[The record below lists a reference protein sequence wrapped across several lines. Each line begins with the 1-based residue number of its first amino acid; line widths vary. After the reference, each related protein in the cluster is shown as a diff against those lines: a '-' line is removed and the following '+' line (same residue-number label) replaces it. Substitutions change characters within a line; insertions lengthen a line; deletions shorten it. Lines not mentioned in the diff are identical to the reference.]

1 MGNDFAL
8 WLLGFV
14 ERADVNV
21 TVKVQRPKIVDILC
35 IDSATFG
42 TGKGERRF
50 KSEQK
55 LANLFV
61 FVASDGPVPTAKVVK
76 GLVRHQRYRCP
87 RQHWADKLPNS
98 EALTDKLLTKKSETM
113 DRTRIFYSH
122 KFVVGEADYKIGEFY
137 CNWARSPQYTSG
149 FSYLVES
156 CDSDVLLVTLGFHE
170 EKCFFVRPEGDCY
183 DVGTAASYGHRSW
196 LSAIAL

>member
-1 MGNDFAL
+1 MGNDFAM
-8 WLLGFV
+8 WLLDFV
-14 ERADVNV
+14 KRADVKV

-42 TGKGERRF
+42 IGKGERRF
-50 KSEQK
+50 KSKQK

-87 RQHWADKLPNS
+87 GQHWADKLPNS
-98 EALTDKLLTKKSETM
+98 EARTDKLLTKKSETM
-113 DRTRIFYSH
+113 GHTGIIYSH

-156 CDSDVLLVTLGFHE
+156 RDSDVLLVTLGFHE
-170 EKCFFVRPEGDCY
+170 EKCFLVCGKKCY
-183 DVGTAASYGHRSW
+183 D
-196 LSAIAL
+196 